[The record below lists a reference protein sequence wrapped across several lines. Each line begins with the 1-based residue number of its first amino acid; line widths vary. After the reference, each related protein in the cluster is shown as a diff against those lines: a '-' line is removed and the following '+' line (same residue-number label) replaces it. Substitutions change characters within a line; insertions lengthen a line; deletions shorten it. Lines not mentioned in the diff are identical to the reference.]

1 MGIKVSRKTDLKI
14 TLKLLN
20 KLLSFRFE
28 QKFGEMEKWDNQT
41 RDLLDKLIEG
51 ISKLV

>member
-1 MGIKVSRKTDLKI
+1 MGIKISRKTDLKV

-28 QKFGEMEKWDNQT
+28 QEYGEMEEWDNQT
-41 RDLLDKLIEG
+41 RDLLNKLIER